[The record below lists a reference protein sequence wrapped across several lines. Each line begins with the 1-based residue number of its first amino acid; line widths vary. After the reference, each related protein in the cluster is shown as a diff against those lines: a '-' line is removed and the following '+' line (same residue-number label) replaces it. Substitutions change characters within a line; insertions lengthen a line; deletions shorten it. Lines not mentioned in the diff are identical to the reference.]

1 MYAVQPRKAKLT
13 MEKPTFG
20 KKPVDTK
27 KAKAKIVSEP
37 GYDELQTS
45 TAMSRVEK
53 SKPQTKSLALSPSA
67 KGSGKTFN
75 VWSFWLLALF
85 SLFLAQVPFISLLF
99 MPVTQFTTMV
109 HELSHALVCLATGG
123 WVGGLTIVPDGAG
136 HGGLTYCHNGL
147 PFFYTQAGYLGTAV
161 FGCFLIFL
169 GQFTKLSKYVLVCLG
184 TAMALASLLIV
195 GPGILTTGF
204 SGFFSLL
211 WGLAMAAGLI
221 YAGVK
226 WKPTTANL
234 LLLFLAIQTA
244 LNSVVCILYLVQ
256 IYFGFASTAAAYS
269 DASAMAQMTAIPA
282 FVWSAFWFL
291 TSVAMVAFT
300 LWHTYGKEIFGKQV
314 KVESRIAKI

>member
-1 MYAVQPRKAKLT
+1 MQ
-13 MEKPTFG
+13 KPESAQKTV
-20 KKPVDTK
+20 KTK

-37 GYDELQTS
+37 GSGEIQAPATLNKAD
-45 TAMSRVEK
+45 K
-53 SKPQTKSLALSPSA
+53 SKPKASFALSSSAPSP
-67 KGSGKTFN
+67 GKALN
-75 VWSFWLLALF
+75 VWSFWLLAIL
-85 SLFLAQVPFISLLF
+85 SLMLAQMPGINLLF

-123 WVGGLTIVPDGAG
+123 WVKGLQIVGDGAG
-136 HGGLTYCHNGL
+136 HGGLTYCYGGM

-169 GQFTKLSKYVLVCLG
+169 GQFTKLSKYILVCLG
-184 TAMALASLLIV
+184 TAMALASLFIV

-256 IYFGFASTAAAYS
+256 IYFGFSPTNAAFS
-269 DASAMAQMTAIPA
+269 DATAMADMTHVPA
-282 FVWSAFWFL
+282 FLWSFFWFL
-291 TSVAMVAFT
+291 SSVAMVAFT
-300 LWHTYGKEIFGKQV
+300 LWHTYGKQVFGK
-314 KVESRIAKI
+314 SPKIEG

>member
-1 MYAVQPRKAKLT
+1 MKNVTPPFRNKL
-13 MEKPTFG
+13 KPSMQKPKSG

-27 KAKAKIVSEP
+27 KSKAKIISEP
-37 GYDELQTS
+37 GSGELYGS
-45 TAMSRVEK
+45 TALSRVEK
-53 SKPQTKSLALSPSA
+53 SKSLAKSLALPPATTST
-67 KGSGKTFN
+67 GKSFN

-85 SLFLAQVPFISLLF
+85 SLILAQVPLVSLLF

-123 WVGGLTIVPDGAG
+123 WVSGLQIVPDGSG
-136 HGGLTYCHNGL
+136 HGGLTYCYGGM

-169 GQFTKLSKYVLVCLG
+169 GQFTKLSKYILVCLG
-184 TAMALASLLIV
+184 TAMALASLFIV
-195 GPGILTTGF
+195 GPGILATGF
-204 SGFFSLL
+204 AGFFSLL

-226 WKPTTANL
+226 WKPTSANL

-256 IYFGFASTAAAYS
+256 IYFGFASTSAAFS
-269 DASAMAQMTAIPA
+269 DATAMTRITGIPA
-282 FVWSAFWFL
+282 FFWSAFWFL
-291 TSVAMVAFT
+291 SSLAMVVFT
-300 LWHTYGKEIFGKQV
+300 LWHTYGKQIFGKQV
-314 KVESRIAKI
+314 KVEV

>member
-1 MYAVQPRKAKLT
+1 

-27 KAKAKIVSEP
+27 KATAKIVSEP
-37 GYDELQTS
+37 ELKAS
-45 TAMSRVEK
+45 TAISRVEK
-53 SKPQTKSLALSPSA
+53 SKKEPQSKMQAKSLALSPSV
-67 KGSGKTFN
+67 KGTGKSFN

-85 SLFLAQVPFISLLF
+85 SLFLAQVPFINLLF

-123 WVGGLTIVPDGAG
+123 WVTSLTIVSDGAG
-136 HGGLTYCHNGL
+136 HGGLTDCRGGL
-147 PFFYTQAGYLGTAV
+147 PFLYTQAGYLGTAV

-169 GQFTKLSKYVLVCLG
+169 GQFTKLSKYILVCLG
-184 TAMALASLLIV
+184 TAVALASLFIV
-195 GPGILTTGF
+195 GPGILTSGF
-204 SGFFSLL
+204 SGFFSFL

-226 WKPTTANL
+226 WKATTANL

-244 LNSVVCILYLVQ
+244 LNSVVCIMYLVQ
-256 IYFGFASTAAAYS
+256 IYFGFASTNAAFS
-269 DASAMAQMTAIPA
+269 DATRMTEITGIPA

-291 TSVAMVAFT
+291 SSLAMVAFT

-314 KVESRIAKI
+314 KVEAKVT